1 MSTSYK
7 DTLERYISKS
17 KTRRSQNT
25 NVIQDI
31 LMTTGASGSP
41 GAARGSSGAPTVMS
55 NDGGGGGASVSGAW
69 GNPDA
74 SGFAQKYL
82 TTIKA
87 PNGQKVT
94 VHRQSAQA
102 FQGFLQALWKTG
114 YRPKSIQSYSNRNIA
129 GTGTKSQH
137 AWANAIDID
146 PYANRGDRLGGG
158 GSRQGIL
165 PANINALAQRFGLTW
180 GGTWKSADPMHF
192 EYTKR

>member
-1 MSTSYK
+1 MSDYK
-7 DTLERYISKS
+7 ESLERYISKS
-17 KTRRSQNT
+17 KTRRAQNT

-31 LMTTGASGSP
+31 LMTTGASG
-41 GAARGSSGAPTVMS
+41 AANSSAPAVMSSG
-55 NDGGGGGASVSGAW
+55 GGSGASVGGAW

-74 SGFAQKYL
+74 AGFAQKYL

-94 VHRQSAQA
+94 VHKQSAQA

-129 GTGTKSQH
+129 GTSTKSQH

-158 GSRQGIL
+158 GSRQGSL

-192 EYTKR
+192 EYTRR